1 MKNSFLANFLEMM
14 ISFFKP
20 NFDISKHPYIV
31 IFFRGIFLV
40 LIIFIFHTFFTI
52 IFLEITVKV
61 IIENLFFG
69 VFIGSIVGLGFC
81 ILEFL
86 FKDK

>member
-31 IFFRGIFLV
+31 IFF
-40 LIIFIFHTFFTI
+40 
-52 IFLEITVKV
+52 
-61 IIENLFFG
+61 
-69 VFIGSIVGLGFC
+69 
-81 ILEFL
+81 
-86 FKDK
+86 